1 MMIMKTYSIKL
12 IATVIGIF
20 LMAGC
25 ANEYLDVKPEGQI
38 TPEGYYSTPERARE
52 LVNSIYNNMLQ
63 WDEHTFSW
71 IGISSISSDDAEKGS
86 SAGDT
91 GADKDKLDNF
101 TEGATD
107 VSVQE
112 IWVANYRGITRANL
126 ALSVLPTIAIEQSL
140 KNRLIGEARFLRAYF
155 YWNLVRTYGGVPLIN
170 SVIDPTD
177 DAAVNQAM
185 IRASVSVVYDQI
197 ISDLQY
203 GIDSLWSRSQ
213 YESSEI
219 GRATNGAAMGLLSKV
234 YMYQKDWQNCFD
246 MAQKVINS
254 GEYALVPDYSTI
266 WREVGENSS
275 ESLFEVQAVGG
286 PVALGIQQYSLV
298 QGVRG
303 QFGWGFNVPTESLNN
318 AYEELD
324 TIRREATMIYPGEV
338 MWDGVQIIENTPNP
352 RYNQKAYISETEE
365 TYNGNDEQTNKDLR
379 VLRYAEVL
387 LIHAEAAN
395 ELGNSSTALNSL
407 NQVRQR
413 VNLPDV
419 TETDQSKLRQIIW
432 HERRVELG
440 MEHDRFFDV
449 VRQGRGPELFG
460 PLGFVAGKNEVF
472 PIPQSQIDISNGLL
486 TQNPG
491 Y

>member
-1 MMIMKTYSIKL
+1 MKKYSIKL
-12 IATVIGIF
+12 VALLVSIF
-20 LMAGC
+20 ILTGC
-25 ANEYLDVKPEGQI
+25 AKEFLDVKPEGQI
-38 TPEGYYSTPERARE
+38 TPEGYYSTPERAKE

-71 IGISSISSDDAEKGS
+71 IGISSISSDDADKGS

-101 TEGATD
+101 TEGASD
-107 VSVQE
+107 ISVEE

-126 ALSVLPTIAIEQSL
+126 ALSVLPRIAIEQSL
-140 KNRLIGEARFLRAYF
+140 KNRLMGEAKFLRAYY

-170 SVIDPTD
+170 SVIDPTN
-177 DAAVNQAM
+177 DAEVNQAM
-185 IRASVSVVYDQI
+185 IRASVDQIYNQI

-203 GIDSLWSRSQ
+203 ASDSLWTKTEYQST
-213 YESSEI
+213 EV
-219 GRATNGAAMGLLSKV
+219 GRATSGAAKGLLSKV
-234 YMYQKDWQNCFD
+234 YLYQKNWQACFD
-246 MAQKVINS
+246 MAQDVINS
-254 GEYALVPDYSTI
+254 GEYALVDDYSTI

-286 PVALGIQQYSLV
+286 PISLGVQQYSLV

-303 QFGWGFNVPTESLNN
+303 QFGWGFNTPSESLNN
-318 AYEELD
+318 AYETAD
-324 TIRREATMIYPGEV
+324 TIRRNATMIYPGETL
-338 MWDGVQIIENTPNP
+338 WDGTVIIDNTPNP
-352 RYNQKAYISETEE
+352 RYNQKAYISKTEE
-365 TYNGNDEQTNKDLR
+365 TFNGNDEQTNKNIR

-395 ELGNSSTALNSL
+395 ELGNSSFALSSL
-407 NQVRQR
+407 NEVRQR
-413 VNLPDV
+413 VNLSDTTV
-419 TETDQSKLRQIIW
+419 TDQAQLRQIIW

-449 VRQGRGPELFG
+449 IRQGRGAELFG

-472 PIPQSQIDISNGLL
+472 PVPQSQIDISNGLL

>member
-1 MMIMKTYSIKL
+1 MIMKKYFIEIVAVVFGL
-12 IATVIGIF
+12 FI
-20 LMAGC
+20 LAGC
-25 ANEYLDVKPEGQI
+25 AKEYLDVKPEGQI
-38 TPEGYYSTPERARE
+38 TPEGYYSTPERAKE

-71 IGISSISSDDAEKGS
+71 IGITSISSDDAEKGS

-107 VSVQE
+107 VSVEE
-112 IWVANYRGITRANL
+112 IWVANYRGISRANL
-126 ALSVLPTIAIEQSL
+126 ALSILPTIVIDESL
-140 KNRLIGEARFLRAYF
+140 KSRLIGEARFLRAYY

-170 SVIDPTD
+170 TVIDPTN
-177 DAAVNQAM
+177 DAEVNQAM
-185 IRASVSVVYDQI
+185 VRASVTDIYNQI

-203 GIDSLWSRSQ
+203 GVDSLWSRSQ
-213 YESSEI
+213 YESSEM
-219 GRATNGAAMGLLSKV
+219 GRATSGAAMGLLSKV
-234 YMYQKDWQNCFD
+234 YMYQKNWQACFD
-246 MAQKVINS
+246 MAQSVINS

-266 WREVGENSS
+266 WREIGENSS

-286 PVALGIQQYSLV
+286 PVALGVQQYSLV

-303 QFGWGFNVPTESLNN
+303 QFGWGFNVPTESLNS
-318 AYEELD
+318 AFELLD
-324 TIRREATMIYPGEV
+324 TIRREATMIYPGETL
-338 MWDGVQIIENTPNP
+338 WDGAVIIDNTPNP
-352 RYNQKAYISETEE
+352 RYNQKAYISKTEE
-365 TYNGNDEQTNKDLR
+365 TFNGDDAQTNKDIR

-395 ELGNSSTALNSL
+395 ELGNSSVALSSL

-413 VNLPDV
+413 VKLADV
-419 TETDQSKLRQIIW
+419 TETDQTQLRQIIW

-449 VRQGRGPELFG
+449 IRQGRGAELFG
-460 PLGFVAGKNEVF
+460 PLGFIAGKNEIF
-472 PIPQSQIDISNGLL
+472 PVPQSQIDISNGLL

>member
-1 MMIMKTYSIKL
+1 MKKYTTILLATIVSFLLL
-12 IATVIGIF
+12 IS
-20 LMAGC
+20 C
-25 ANEYLDVKPEGQI
+25 AKEFLDVEPEGQI

-91 GADKDKLDNF
+91 GGDKDKLDNF
-101 TEGATD
+101 TESASD
-107 VSVQE
+107 ISVKE

-126 ALSVLPTIAIEQSL
+126 ALSVLPTIAIDESL

-177 DAAVNQAM
+177 DDAVNQAM
-185 IRASVSVVYDQI
+185 VRAAVPEIYDQI

-203 GIDSLWSRSQ
+203 GVNNLWSKSQ
-213 YESSEI
+213 YESSEV
-219 GRATNGAAMGLLSKV
+219 GRATKGAAMGLLSKV
-234 YMYQKDWQNCFD
+234 YLYQKGWQASFD
-246 MAQKVINS
+246 MAQNVINS
-254 GEYALVPDYSTI
+254 GEYALVSDYSTI
-266 WREVGENSS
+266 WREIGENSS

-286 PVALGIQQYSLV
+286 PVALGVQQYSLV

-303 QFGWGFNVPTESLNN
+303 QFGWGFNVPTESLNS
-318 AYEELD
+318 AYETLD

-338 MWDGVQIIENTPNP
+338 LWDGTQIIANTPNP
-352 RYNQKAYISETEE
+352 RYNQKAYISKTEE
-365 TYNGNDEQTNKDLR
+365 TFNGTDEHTNKDIR

-395 ELGNSSTALNSL
+395 ELGNSSVALSSL

-413 VNLPDV
+413 VNLADII
-419 TETDQSKLRQIIW
+419 ETDQTQLRQIIW

-449 VRQGRGPELFG
+449 VRQGRGTELFG
-460 PLGFVAGKNEVF
+460 PLGFVAGKNEIF

>member
-1 MMIMKTYSIKL
+1 MIKMKKYSIKL
-12 IATVIGIF
+12 IAVVVGF
-20 LMAGC
+20 FMLAGC
-25 ANEYLDVKPEGQI
+25 ANEFLDVKPEGQI
-38 TPEGYYSTPERARE
+38 TPEGYYSTPERAKE

-71 IGISSISSDDAEKGS
+71 IGISSISSDDAVKGS

-101 TEGATD
+101 TESASD
-107 VSVQE
+107 ISVKE
-112 IWVANYRGITRANL
+112 VWVANYRGITRANL
-126 ALSVLPTIAIEQSL
+126 ALDVLPAIAIEQSL
-140 KNRLIGEARFLRAYF
+140 KNRLMGEAKFLRAYY

-170 SVIDPTD
+170 KVVDPTN
-177 DAAVNQAM
+177 DAEVNQAM
-185 IRASVSVVYDQI
+185 VRASVSDIYNQI

-203 GIDSLWSRSQ
+203 GVDSLWSRSQ

-219 GRATNGAAMGLLSKV
+219 GRATSGAAMGLLSKV
-234 YMYQKDWQNCFD
+234 YLYQKNWQACFD
-246 MAQKVINS
+246 MAQNVINS

-266 WREVGENSS
+266 WREIGENSS

-286 PVALGIQQYSLV
+286 PIALGVQQYTVV

-303 QFGWGFNVPTESLNN
+303 MFGWGFNVPSDALNN

-324 TIRREATMIYPGEV
+324 TIRREATMIYPGETL
-338 MWDGVQIIENTPNP
+338 WDGVVINENTPNP
-352 RYNQKAYISETEE
+352 RYNQKAYISKTQE
-365 TYNGNDEQTNKDLR
+365 TYNGNDDQTNKDIR

-387 LIHAEAAN
+387 LTHAEAAN
-395 ELGNSSTALNSL
+395 ELGNPATALASL

-413 VNLPDV
+413 VGLADI
-419 TETDQSKLRQIIW
+419 TETDQTKLRQIIW

-449 VRQGRGPELFG
+449 IRQGRGAELFG

>member
-1 MMIMKTYSIKL
+1 MVMKNYTIKSFSL
-12 IATVIGIF
+12 FIIF
-20 LMAGC
+20 LLLAGC

-101 TEGATD
+101 TESPTD
-107 VSVQE
+107 ISVQE
-112 IWVANYRGITRANL
+112 IWVANYRGISRANL
-126 ALSVLPTIAIEQSL
+126 ALSILPTIVIDESLQS
-140 KNRLIGEARFLRAYF
+140 RLIGEARFLRAYY

-170 SVIDPTD
+170 TVIDPTN
-177 DAAVNQAM
+177 DAEVDQAM
-185 IRASVSVVYDQI
+185 IRASASDIYNQI
-197 ISDLQY
+197 IGDLQY
-203 GIDSLWSRSQ
+203 GADSLWSRSQ

-219 GRATNGAAMGLLSKV
+219 GRATSGAAMGLLSKV
-234 YMYQKDWQNCFD
+234 YLYQKDWQSCFD
-246 MAQKVINS
+246 MAQRVINS
-254 GEYALVPDYSTI
+254 GEYALVDDYSTI
-266 WREVGENSS
+266 WREIGENSN

-286 PVALGIQQYSLV
+286 PIGLGVQQYSLV

-318 AYEELD
+318 AFEPMD

-338 MWDGVQIIENTPNP
+338 LWDGTTIIDNTPNP
-352 RYNQKAYISETEE
+352 RYNQKAYISKTEE
-365 TYNGNDEQTNKDLR
+365 TFNGNDEQTNKNIR

-395 ELGNSSTALNSL
+395 ELGNSSAALASL

-413 VNLPDV
+413 VGLNDI
-419 TETDQSKLRQIIW
+419 TETDQTKLRQIIW

-449 VRQGRGPELFG
+449 IRQGRGAEFFG

>member
-1 MMIMKTYSIKL
+1 MKKYTIKL
-12 IATVIGIF
+12 IAVVVGF
-20 LMAGC
+20 FMLAGC
-25 ANEYLDVKPEGQI
+25 AKEFLDVKPEGQI

-71 IGISSISSDDAEKGS
+71 IGISSISSDDADKGS

-101 TEGATD
+101 TEGASD
-107 VSVQE
+107 ISVNE

-126 ALSVLPTIAIEQSL
+126 ALSILPGIAIEQSL
-140 KNRLIGEARFLRAYF
+140 KNRLMGEAKFLRAYY

-170 SVIDPTD
+170 SVIDPTN
-177 DAAVNQAM
+177 DAEVNQAM
-185 IRASVSVVYDQI
+185 IRASVDQIYNQI

-203 GIDSLWSRSQ
+203 ASDSLWTKTEYQST
-213 YESSEI
+213 EV
-219 GRATNGAAMGLLSKV
+219 GRATSGAAKGLLSKV
-234 YMYQKDWQNCFD
+234 YLYQKNWQACFD
-246 MAQKVINS
+246 MAQDVINS
-254 GEYALVPDYSTI
+254 GEYALVDDYSTI

-286 PVALGIQQYSLV
+286 PIALGVQQYSLV

-303 QFGWGFNVPTESLNN
+303 QFGWGFNTPSESLNN
-318 AYEELD
+318 AYETAD
-324 TIRREATMIYPGEV
+324 TIRRNATMIYPGETL
-338 MWDGVQIIENTPNP
+338 WDGTVIIDNTPNP
-352 RYNQKAYISETEE
+352 RYNQKAYISKTEE
-365 TYNGNDEQTNKDLR
+365 TFNGNDEQTNKNIR

-395 ELGNSSTALNSL
+395 ELGNSSFALSSL
-407 NQVRQR
+407 NEVRQR
-413 VNLPDV
+413 VNLSDITV
-419 TETDQSKLRQIIW
+419 TDQAQLRQIIW

-449 VRQGRGPELFG
+449 IRQGRGAELFG
-460 PLGFVAGKNEVF
+460 PLGFIAGKNEVF